1 MMKFLLIVL
10 ALAWMMTPS
19 VSIGNLPVEN
29 SRYTLVIPCNTEKE
43 QCMPYFRS
51 ILKYLR
57 TFTVHYKIVKIA
69 EKDNLRSLFIKFVEG
84 DMCRK
89 FLTRGAMDLQYLD
102 VHMEQKFKD
111 NKNYFLLYN
120 LNHRLIMACI
130 D

>member
-1 MMKFLLIVL
+1 MDKKPLVSVLMGIYNCADTLEEAVDCIINQTYENWELI
-10 ALAWMMTPS
+10 MCDDCS
-19 VSIGNLPVEN
+19 SDN
-29 SRYTLVIPCNTEKE
+29 TLEVA
-43 QCMPYFRS
+43 R
-51 ILKYLR
+51 
-57 TFTVHYKIVKIA
+57 KIA

-120 LNHRLIMACI
+120 LNHRMIMACI